1 MAEESDQQFAQRMKK
16 KAAQPPTKGMSQKE
30 KEDKG
35 RALDLKRKV
44 FRIAPLPLVEA
55 NYPDGFDLQISST
68 FGKTNFIRITPE
80 QLSKIE
86 DVLLGVV

>member
-1 MAEESDQQFAQRMKK
+1 
-16 KAAQPPTKGMSQKE
+16 
-30 KEDKG
+30 
-35 RALDLKRKV
+35 
-44 FRIAPLPLVEA
+44 VEA